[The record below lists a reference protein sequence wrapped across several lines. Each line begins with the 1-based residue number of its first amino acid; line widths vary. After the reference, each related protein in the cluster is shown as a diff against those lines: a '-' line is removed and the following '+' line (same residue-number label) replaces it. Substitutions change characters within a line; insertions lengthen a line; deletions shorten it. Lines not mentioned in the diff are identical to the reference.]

1 MYRSARGAIGLCK
14 GTDRIWVANAESLS
28 WEKRLTDLEA
38 RTRVSTKKQGTR
50 MNAKNRIQRLE
61 QRLPK
66 VTPGEFRPNFEFRV
80 AGRKRRD
87 CQLELIDR
95 LTAAIADRRA
105 SELQRAYWNEC
116 VRNIEAAL
124 EPSED

>member
-1 MYRSARGAIGLCK
+1 MGKTTRRLGSPRQLGQDLK
-14 GTDRIWVANAESLS
+14 GTEMKNVATRIV
-28 WEKRLTDLEA
+28 
-38 RTRVSTKKQGTR
+38 
-50 MNAKNRIQRLE
+50 RLE
-61 QRLPK
+61 KFAPCSIRDE
-66 VTPGEFRPNFEFRV
+66 EFRPNFEFRV

-124 EPSED
+124 VPSAD

>member
-1 MYRSARGAIGLCK
+1 
-14 GTDRIWVANAESLS
+14 
-28 WEKRLTDLEA
+28 
-38 RTRVSTKKQGTR
+38 

-105 SELQRAYWNEC
+105 SELQRAY
-116 VRNIEAAL
+116 
-124 EPSED
+124 

>member
-1 MYRSARGAIGLCK
+1 
-14 GTDRIWVANAESLS
+14 
-28 WEKRLTDLEA
+28 
-38 RTRVSTKKQGTR
+38 
-50 MNAKNRIQRLE
+50 MNSKNRIKQLE

-66 VTPGEFRPNFEFRV
+66 VAVGEFRPNFEFRV

-87 CQLELIDR
+87 CQLEIIDR

-105 SELQRAYWNEC
+105 LELQRAYWNEC

-124 EPSED
+124 VPSAD